1 MLQPLITDLCVS
13 EPQLK
18 KISQATEMLQPFVAD
33 LCVFEIQQTKL
44 SQTTEMDQPFVGG
57 IVNCCVLRNSLS
69 GGFLHDTVFE
79 GTSFDDECDLFVA
92 A

>member
-1 MLQPLITDLCVS
+1 MLNFALAISALGIGLIIIGGMAVFQSLNAKPGQKKKTPLLIG
-13 EPQLK
+13 
-18 KISQATEMLQPFVAD
+18 IIAGA
-33 LCVFEIQQTKL
+33 
-44 SQTTEMDQPFVGG
+44 

-69 GGFLHDTVFE
+69 GGFLHDTVLE